1 MPSEFARHPR
11 SLEELERWKAT
22 EFRQFLLYTGPV
34 VLRKIVP
41 KKIYEHFL
49 TLTVGIS
56 ILLDSN
62 ENKRNS
68 YREYARELLE
78 YFVRESKNIYSEI
91 FVSYNVHNLIHSSD
105 DVQKYNCSLN
115 SISAFPFEN
124 HLQAIKRLV
133 RNAKNPI
140 SQVTKRMAEMDTFG
154 SGETNNVS
162 DFNLALF
169 PARKGTAVFCY
180 SMRNLLLSKKKE
192 MMAN

>member
-1 MPSEFARHPR
+1 M
-11 SLEELERWKAT
+11 
-22 EFRQFLLYTGPV
+22 
-34 VLRKIVP
+34 
-41 KKIYEHFL
+41 
-49 TLTVGIS
+49 GIS

-91 FVSYNVHNLIHSSD
+91 FVSYNVHNLIHITD
-105 DVQKYNCSLN
+105 DVEKYNCSLN

-124 HLQAIKRLV
+124 HLQAIKCLV

-154 SGETNNVS
+154 SGKTNNMS
-162 DFNLALF
+162 GFQF
-169 PARKGTAVFCY
+169 GTISC
-180 SMRNLLLSKKKE
+180 KKKDSYFLLFNE
-192 MMAN
+192 EFAFVKEKRDDGKLVCDVVKQRDCENYF

>member
-1 MPSEFARHPR
+1 MPSEFARQPR

-34 VLRKIVP
+34 VLRKIVS
-41 KKIYEHFL
+41 KKKYEHFL

-91 FVSYNVHNLIHSSD
+91 FVHIMYTI
-105 DVQKYNCSLN
+105 
-115 SISAFPFEN
+115 
-124 HLQAIKRLV
+124 
-133 RNAKNPI
+133 
-140 SQVTKRMAEMDTFG
+140 
-154 SGETNNVS
+154 
-162 DFNLALF
+162 
-169 PARKGTAVFCY
+169 
-180 SMRNLLLSKKKE
+180 
-192 MMAN
+192 